1 MQNNN
6 NNKLHKIPVWL
17 DCDPGHDDAVAILI
31 LCFHPAFDL
40 KGISTSYGNAEPDR
54 TDYNA
59 RSLLTALGMGGSVA
73 VYRGA
78 QKPWVRVPSYA
89 PYIHGTSGLDGSDL
103 LPEPCFEDAV
113 DVDFVEAVRRAAVES
128 HGELVFVST
137 GPLTS
142 FATLLRDDP
151 EVMEYIR
158 FVSVMGG
165 GFDGVGNKNAN
176 MSAEFNIWSD
186 PHAANYVFNHE
197 RVRGKLV
204 LCPLNMTHEV
214 IATDKVMQRIR
225 YGDDSAEDKGSKKGT
240 KLRSMFYQLF
250 MFFKKTYMNNMGFK
264 EGPPIH
270 DPTTLIP
277 LLDLTGWANCGSQD
291 FNFRRPLCT
300 YHETNITVVD
310 DLDSLDS
317 GMCVAE
323 PCNSGD
329 SNPEDRCPFDC
340 YVIVCDHIDVNY
352 FWEQV
357 FYCLR
362 EAEKHSTIETP
373 STCAEEEK

>member
-6 NNKLHKIPVWL
+6 NNSNKLHKIPVWI
-17 DCDPGHDDAVAILI
+17 DCDPGHDDTVAILM

-40 KGISTSYGNAEPDR
+40 RGVSTCYGNADPDR

-59 RSLLTALGMGGSVA
+59 RSLLTALGMSGSVN

-78 QKPWVRVPSYA
+78 QRPWVKIPTYA
-89 PYIHGTSGLDGSDL
+89 PYIHGESGLDGSDL
-103 LPEPCFEDAV
+103 LPEPSFEDAV
-113 DVDFVEAVRRAAVES
+113 DVDFVQAVRRAAVES
-128 HGELVFVST
+128 HGQLAFVST

-151 EVMEYIR
+151 GVMEYIR

-165 GFDGVGNKNAN
+165 SFDGVGNKNAK

-186 PHAANYVFNHE
+186 PHAANYVFHHE
-197 RVRGKLV
+197 SVRGKLI

-214 IATDKVMQRIR
+214 IATEKVMQRIR
-225 YGDDSAEDKGSKKGT
+225 YGNDSAENEGKGT

-250 MFFKKTYMNNMGFK
+250 MFFKKTYMNNMGFR

-277 LLDLTGWANCGSQD
+277 LLDLTGWDKCGSK
-291 FNFRRPLCT
+291 NFASRYHLCT
-300 YHETNITVVD
+300 YHKMNINVVE
-310 DLDSLDS
+310 DLDNPDS
-317 GMCVAE
+317 GMCIAE
-323 PCNSGD
+323 PCSSSN
-329 SNPEDRCPFDC
+329 SNPEEQCLFDC
-340 YVIVCDHIDVNY
+340 YVTVCDHIDVNY

-357 FYCLR
+357 FYCLCK
-362 EAEKHSTIETP
+362 AEKHSTIETP
-373 STCAEEEK
+373 ATDAEKGE